1 MADCNAYRQEAS
13 LIFTDAL
20 ELAKKAK
27 GTIDKNP
34 IAAKETGAA
43 KTYAQYAKDFSYAW
57 KVWSEKS
64 GSDACV
70 FSEASWGDIA
80 QVGTSWRAKFK
91 SLNDTVVTKAKEVDK
106 RIRAEKN
113 AAKAA
118 ADAREAK
125 TTNDV
130 VAPVVVAPDGT
141 DMSVG
146 QGGDTSSDMSWML
159 WAGGAAVLVVG
170 AVIFFANRGGTSTP
184 MQGYSRLYSRRR
196 GARRHA
202 RGRAY
207 LAR

>member
-1 MADCNAYRQEAS
+1 MADCNAYRQESS
-13 LIFTDAL
+13 LIWGNAL
-20 ELAKKAK
+20 ELATKAK

-34 IAAKETGAA
+34 IAAKETAAA

-70 FSEASWGDIA
+70 FSEANWNDIA
-80 QVGTSWRAKFK
+80 QVGTGWRAKFK

-113 AAKAA
+113 DAKAA
-118 ADAREAK
+118 ADASAAK
-125 TTNDV
+125 TENDA
-130 VAPVVVAPDGT
+130 VAPVVVTPTGV
-141 DMSVG
+141 DMSQG
-146 QGGDTSSDMSWML
+146 AGGDTASDMSWML

-170 AVIFFANRGGTSTP
+170 AVVFFANRGSSSTQ

-196 GARRHA
+196 GARKYA
-202 RGRAY
+202 RGRSY